1 MHCGGKQKYL
11 CVTQVQLQ
19 RNPRCSIIPQPP
31 AWLCCSLLWQLPHT
45 SRRPGLDLHLQI
57 QGKDSGNSGDRT
69 TRCCCC
75 TDWQKHPEKGKMG
88 RKGQRH
94 LQQRSCSPAKPNL
107 EERPLPQAHLR
118 GLWAV
123 VFLLQAGPSA
133 HRPRRNFLGPSQV
146 LLFGEMYLRE
156 GPTLAE
162 KGKLVH

>member
-31 AWLCCSLLWQLPHT
+31 AWLCCSLLWQLLHT

-57 QGKDSGNSGDRT
+57 QGKDSRNRIR
-69 TRCCCC
+69 RCCR

-94 LQQRSCSPAKPNL
+94 LQQSLVAQPSQTRRSVCSSKPL
-107 EERPLPQAHLR
+107 CIAFRLWFSPSRQVPLPTEATR
-118 GLWAV
+118 PFWALHRCC
-123 VFLLQAGPSA
+123 FLGRWAAACSEHSPSA
-133 HRPRRNFLGPSQV
+133 R
-146 LLFGEMYLRE
+146 
-156 GPTLAE
+156 
-162 KGKLVH
+162 KG